1 MAMDIQGADVAR
13 PYVEK
18 AGVTYT
24 ALVDANNI
32 LGELF
37 GVGYVPLHYIIDE
50 FGIYRMKERDPEKI
64 TAFLNSEKVN
74 MELVVKAGPAP
85 SMYDVDRLKAMA
97 ANHPD
102 NTTAHLMLGDAL
114 VQNGK
119 YAEGIAAYKNAVELD
134 PESAEGPFRI
144 GRALLRQGKK
154 DEALVELKKAAKLD
168 DGNWIVRKQIW
179 AIEHPE
185 KFYEGNVDYGWQ
197 KKQIQQGL

>member
-1 MAMDIQGADVAR
+1 MDIQGADVAR

-64 TAFLNSEKVN
+64 TDFLNSEKVN
-74 MELVVKAGPAP
+74 MELVVKAAPPP
-85 SMYDVDRLKAMA
+85 SMYDVDRLRAMV
-97 ANHPD
+97 ANHSD
-102 NTTAHLMLGDAL
+102 STTAHLMLGDAL
-114 VQNGK
+114 VQQER
-119 YAEGIAAYKNAVELD
+119 YAEGIAEYRKAVELD

-144 GRALLRQGKK
+144 GRALLRQDKT

-168 DGNWIVRKQIW
+168 DGNWIIQKQIW

-197 KKQIQQGL
+197 KTQVQQGL